1 MPGSSVFSAGLPDA
15 VDPGRISPRAPRLV
29 FSVTSASWVTYPNS
43 FGLPSLPLR
52 IGRASGSAS
61 DTIRSLIGSP
71 ATRLAICCATLS
83 QRSANSSSFAAAPSF
98 ALAPR
103 PRALRLATAASR
115 RASPTDRSNSSP
127 VCAVSSSTSVLASPE
142 RRRIVRPIARNL
154 RPSARERS
162 RTRAFFS
169 PIIRASLRPSRASAR
184 TPCDASPAS
193 VGYFTSASTTVE
205 STLTARGRNRFS
217 RVALTINARVSS
229 LIVSAP
235 SRRVSFLI
243 VDSSGT
249 RSDSEI
255 RQNRRRWI
263 ESETSA
269 HQRPIAPPVALL
281 EHHQPHVGLHR
292 DRRPPI
298 AQHRA
303 TRVRPPAES
312 APRSAPAAPD
322 PTAPDPAPPDR
333 RAARAPRP
341 ATPRPTT
348 TPPAPQQRQH
358 TPPLDQKPA
367 HLQGILAVTPDGT
380 TPTASH
386 LFRGK

>member
-1 MPGSSVFSAGLPDA
+1 MSSSATVPGSSVFSAGLPDA

-169 PIIRASLRPSRASAR
+169 PIIRASLRPSRASALHPVR
-184 TPCDASPAS
+184 DASPESVGQGRPPRPRSSRPAPPAAEIASPAS
-193 VGYFTSASTTVE
+193 PSE
-205 STLTARGRNRFS
+205 SV
-217 RVALTINARVSS
+217 RV
-229 LIVSAP
+229 
-235 SRRVSFLI
+235 
-243 VDSSGT
+243 
-249 RSDSEI
+249 
-255 RQNRRRWI
+255 
-263 ESETSA
+263 
-269 HQRPIAPPVALL
+269 
-281 EHHQPHVGLHR
+281 
-292 DRRPPI
+292 
-298 AQHRA
+298 
-303 TRVRPPAES
+303 
-312 APRSAPAAPD
+312 
-322 PTAPDPAPPDR
+322 
-333 RAARAPRP
+333 
-341 ATPRPTT
+341 
-348 TPPAPQQRQH
+348 
-358 TPPLDQKPA
+358 
-367 HLQGILAVTPDGT
+367 
-380 TPTASH
+380 
-386 LFRGK
+386 